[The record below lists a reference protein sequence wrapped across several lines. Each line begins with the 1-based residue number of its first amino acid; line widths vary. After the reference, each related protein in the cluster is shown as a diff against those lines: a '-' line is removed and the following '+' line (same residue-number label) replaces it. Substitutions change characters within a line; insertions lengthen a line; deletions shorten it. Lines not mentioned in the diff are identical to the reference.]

1 MQLCII
7 FYFSNCFR
15 DFTKARLKQSS
26 IFGVHSLTAFI
37 FMQSLNSLGQCCL
50 TTKQP
55 IVKNICVALYWMRKF
70 SKRKLKHPCLSGR
83 LWRPWLSQTNDRGSQ
98 ICRLRLLI
106 PAPVCVG
113 IIRKLV
119 FPSKFPIIQGTSPVC
134 VTLYI
139 FIILKNWLP
148 GKQIGWLVV
157 NHLNIQIRLTRLSVS
172 FSEAKTATR

>member
-1 MQLCII
+1 MQLFII
-7 FYFSNCFR
+7 FVDFSYCFW
-15 DFTKARLKQSS
+15 DFTKACLKQSS
-26 IFGVHSLTAFI
+26 
-37 FMQSLNSLGQCCL
+37 QSQSIHAKLKFTWQCCL
-50 TTKQP
+50 ITKRT
-55 IVKNICVALYWMRKF
+55 IVFLMRKF
-70 SKRKLKHPCLSGR
+70 SKWKLKHPCLSGR

-157 NHLNIQIRLTRLSVS
+157 NHLNIQIRLIRLSVS